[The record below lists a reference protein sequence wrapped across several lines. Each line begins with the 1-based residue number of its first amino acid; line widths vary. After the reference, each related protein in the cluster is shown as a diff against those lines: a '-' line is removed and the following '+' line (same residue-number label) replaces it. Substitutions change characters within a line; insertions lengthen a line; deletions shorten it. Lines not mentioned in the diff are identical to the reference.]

1 MSLRVEMCLANSE
14 MTFFLLFLSQGRTI
28 VRQKEIRRFC
38 LSKWLKLKLSVL
50 SRSKEVLGFR

>member
-38 LSKWLKLKLSVL
+38 LSGLN
-50 SRSKEVLGFR
+50 